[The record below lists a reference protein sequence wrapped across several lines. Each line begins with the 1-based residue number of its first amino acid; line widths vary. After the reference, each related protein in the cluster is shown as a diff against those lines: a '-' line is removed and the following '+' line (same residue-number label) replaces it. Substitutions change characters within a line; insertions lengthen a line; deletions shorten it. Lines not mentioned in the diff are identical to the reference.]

1 MRRELLQV
9 AALAAGAL
17 LIPLVFRYGGA
28 DRWFAGLFFDPASR
42 AFPLRDDW
50 WLSVPGH
57 TSLKWVALGY
67 WMACVTWG
75 GRARRGAL
83 YMAVIVAVVLLLKYY
98 SQYSCPWDLPEY
110 GGSKPDA
117 GRCLPAAHPLTGF
130 AFFGLYLA
138 LRGGSRREAIATLV
152 AAWLV
157 GLAAG
162 AIQMARGAHF
172 ASHVLWTA
180 WLAWAVMLLLAALER
195 PRP

>member
-1 MRRELLQV
+1 VRRDLLHA
-9 AALAAGAL
+9 AALAVGAL
-17 LIPLVFRYGGA
+17 LIPLVFSQGGA
-28 DRWFAGLFFDPASR
+28 DRWLADLFFDPVR
-42 AFPLRDDW
+42 RVFPLRDDW

-57 TSLKWVALGY
+57 TSLKWVALGF
-67 WMACVTWG
+67 WLACVAWG
-75 GRARRGAL
+75 GRLRRGAF
-83 YMAVIVAVVLLLKYY
+83 YMAAIVAVVLAVKHN
-98 SQYSCPWDLPEY
+98 SPYSCPSDLPEY

-130 AFFGLYLA
+130 ALFGLYLA
-138 LRGGSRREAIATLV
+138 LRGSSRREALSALA
-152 AAWLV
+152 AAWIV

-180 WLAWAVMLLLAALER
+180 WVAWAVTLLLAALER